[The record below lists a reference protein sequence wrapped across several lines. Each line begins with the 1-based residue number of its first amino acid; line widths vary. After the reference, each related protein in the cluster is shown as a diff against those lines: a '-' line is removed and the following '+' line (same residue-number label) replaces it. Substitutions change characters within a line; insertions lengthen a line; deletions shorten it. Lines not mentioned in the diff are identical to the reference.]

1 MEENLH
7 SKYLLDEYPVMF
19 HSSLAVALGL
29 NEAILLQ
36 RINLWLN
43 CKPHNADG
51 RSWIYNSY
59 KSWQE
64 QLPFFSESTIKRAL
78 KNLADKGIIIKG
90 NFNKFKMD
98 RTIWYSIDYNKL
110 DKIIDTLNLPLGQN
124 DTMILGQND
133 TTNTN
138 VYTMSNKKEKK
149 EKAKTDI
156 DLVIDETNYNDELK
170 EMIYEFIKMRK
181 TIKKPM
187 TTIAVKRLINKL
199 DKLSNNEK
207 EKILILDK
215 SIFNS
220 WQDIYPLKSEDK
232 EDIED
237 KHEEYEH
244 ELTYTAD
251 DFTEEQYARLVR
263 RQMSKEEM
271 IQILKEKKN
280 VR

>member
-1 MEENLH
+1 MAVFRIEKTNNYTVMSNYHLREKEMTLKAKGLLSLMLSLPNNWDYTIEGLVTICKENETAIKSTL
-7 SKYLLDEYPVMF
+7 KELKDFGYLKILKVQNQKGQFEYEY
-19 HSSLAVALGL
+19 
-29 NEAILLQ
+29 NIYE
-36 RINLWLN
+36 
-43 CKPHNADG
+43 KP
-51 RSWIYNSY
+51 
-59 KSWQE
+59 
-64 QLPFFSESTIKRAL
+64 
-78 KNLADKGIIIKG
+78 
-90 NFNKFKMD
+90 
-98 RTIWYSIDYNKL
+98 YNK
-110 DKIIDTLNLPLGQN
+110 KPEVENPGVENPSVENQGQ
-124 DTMILGQND
+124 L
-133 TTNTN
+133 NTN
-138 VYTMSNKKEKK
+138 KQNTKNKKEKK
-149 EKAKTDI
+149 EKTKTEI
-156 DLVIDETNYNDELK
+156 DLVIDETNYNNELK

-199 DKLSNNEK
+199 NKLSNDEK
-207 EKILILDK
+207 EKIFILDK

-280 VR
+280 V

>member
-138 VYTMSNKKEKK
+138 VYTMSNKKEK
-149 EKAKTDI
+149 AKTEI
-156 DLVIDETNYNDELK
+156 DLVIDEANYNNELK
-170 EMIYEFIKMRK
+170 NMIYEFIKMRK

-199 DKLSNNEK
+199 DKFTINDK
-207 EKILILDK
+207 EKIQILDK

-220 WQDIYPLKSEDK
+220 WQDIYPLKPEEK
-232 EDIED
+232 QEV
-237 KHEEYEH
+237 EYEH
-244 ELTYTAD
+244 ELTYTDD
-251 DFTEEQYARLVR
+251 DFTPEQYDRLMR
-263 RQMSKEEM
+263 REMTKEEM

>member
-1 MEENLH
+1 MAIFRIEKNKNYTIMSNYHLKEKEMSLKAKGLLSLMLSLPNNWDYTIEGLVTICKENETAVKSTLKELKCFGYLEILKVQNKKGQFEYEYNIYEKPQSKKPEVENLEVENP
-7 SKYLLDEYPVMF
+7 SVENQ
-19 HSSLAVALGL
+19 G
-29 NEAILLQ
+29 
-36 RINLWLN
+36 
-43 CKPHNADG
+43 
-51 RSWIYNSY
+51 
-59 KSWQE
+59 
-64 QLPFFSESTIKRAL
+64 QL
-78 KNLADKGIIIKG
+78 
-90 NFNKFKMD
+90 
-98 RTIWYSIDYNKL
+98 
-110 DKIIDTLNLPLGQN
+110 
-124 DTMILGQND
+124 
-133 TTNTN
+133 NTN
-138 VYTMSNKKEKK
+138 KQKTNNKKEKK

-199 DKLSNNEK
+199 NKLSNDEK

-220 WQDIYPLKSEDK
+220 WQDIYPLKPEEK
-232 EDIED
+232 QDI
-237 KHEEYEH
+237 EYEH

-280 VR
+280 V

>member
-1 MEENLH
+1 MAIFRIEKNKNYTIMSNYHLKEKEMSLKAKGLLSLMLSLPNNWDYTIEGLVTICKENETAVKSTLKELKCFGYLEILKVQNKKGQFEYEYNIYEKPYNKKPEVENLGVENP
-7 SKYLLDEYPVMF
+7 SVENQ
-19 HSSLAVALGL
+19 G
-29 NEAILLQ
+29 
-36 RINLWLN
+36 
-43 CKPHNADG
+43 
-51 RSWIYNSY
+51 
-59 KSWQE
+59 
-64 QLPFFSESTIKRAL
+64 QL
-78 KNLADKGIIIKG
+78 
-90 NFNKFKMD
+90 
-98 RTIWYSIDYNKL
+98 
-110 DKIIDTLNLPLGQN
+110 
-124 DTMILGQND
+124 
-133 TTNTN
+133 NTN
-138 VYTMSNKKEKK
+138 KQKTNNKKEKK

-199 DKLSNNEK
+199 NKLSNDEK

-220 WQDIYPLKSEDK
+220 WQDIYPLKPEEK
-232 EDIED
+232 QDI
-237 KHEEYEH
+237 EYEH